1 MNKIFTKFIFF
12 GFLFLGFQLRAQ
24 DAVWLSNTP
33 PESMEEMVKTSGMHR
48 LSALD
53 SKKTK
58 GKQKRGSGEGK
69 YGNVKKDSS
78 QSNKPKNTAK
88 GGKRSY
94 RPATKYIQ
102 WIRKGNSVH
111 DSKYIC
117 LNKETDYTVSLLSPE
132 GKNEKIELIK
142 DKNCFLK
149 FELKEEG
156 YYNAY
161 LKIKKGMGDTLYI
174 NIAKAELLNHSCRNG
189 HHKKLEARPVRTYPE
204 ITDLEVI
211 RKRNPHENYHYFSTS
226 GDQETYQVLYL
237 NKPVKGVN
245 ITFNTEMGWSKS
257 MVTDENGEFNIQF
270 IQDYFSKWKELNK
283 REIFY
288 YMLRA
293 DYTINQNISY
303 KGKDYQYIHYTLT
316 MSDGYHPSK
325 TMYSSMV
332 WALIV
337 FVITLIVSI
346 AGIFIYKERRK
357 RPYKEIEFNESN
369 N

>member
-1 MNKIFTKFIFF
+1 MNKILKNSIILSFF
-12 GFLFLGFQLRAQ
+12 FLGYQLKAQ

-53 SKKTK
+53 IKKTK
-58 GKQKRGSGEGK
+58 GKPKRESGESK
-69 YGNVKKDSS
+69 YSSAKKDSI
-78 QSNKPKNTAK
+78 QKNKPKKAVKN
-88 GGKRSY
+88 GKRPY
-94 RPATKYIQ
+94 RPSTKYIQ
-102 WIRKGNSVH
+102 WIRKGNSIL

-117 LNKETDYTVSLLSPE
+117 LDKKTDYQLSLLSPM
-132 GKNEKIELIK
+132 GKKEKIELIK
-142 DKNCFLK
+142 SETCFVK

-161 LKIKKGMGDTLYI
+161 LKIKKGTGDTLHI
-174 NIAKAELLNHSCRNG
+174 NIAKAELLSHSCRNG
-189 HHKKLEARPVRTYPE
+189 HHKKLEARSVRTYPE
-204 ITDLEVI
+204 ITEFEVI
-211 RKRNPHENYHYFSTS
+211 RVRKPYENYHYFTTS
-226 GDQETYQVLYL
+226 GDNETYKVLYL
-237 NKPVKGVN
+237 GKPVQGVKV
-245 ITFNTEMGWSKS
+245 TLNTEKGWSKS
-257 MVTDENGEFNIQF
+257 FFTNEMGIFSTEF

-293 DYTINQNISY
+293 DYTIKKDVSY
-303 KGKDYQYIHYTLT
+303 KDKHYNYIHYTLT

-346 AGIFIYKERRK
+346 SGIFFYKERRK

>member
-1 MNKIFTKFIFF
+1 MNNRFKNIILL
-12 GFLFLGFQLRAQ
+12 GLLFSGIQLKAQ

-48 LSALD
+48 LPALD
-53 SKKTK
+53 FRKSRGKPKEDGK
-58 GKQKRGSGEGK
+58 GKYSK
-69 YGNVKKDSS
+69 VKKDSV
-78 QSNKPKNTAK
+78 QKKRPENPAK

-94 RPATKYIQ
+94 RPATKYLQ
-102 WIRKGNSVH
+102 WIRKGNSVQ
-111 DSKYIC
+111 DSRYIC
-117 LNKETDYTVSLLSPE
+117 LDKGTDYDIFLLSPK
-132 GKNEKIELIK
+132 GKKEKIELIK
-142 DKNCFLK
+142 GKTCFAG
-149 FELKEEG
+149 FELNEEG

-161 LKIKKGMGDTLYI
+161 LQIRKGMGDTLYI
-174 NIAKAELLNHSCRNG
+174 NIAKAELLSHSCRNG
-189 HHKKLEARPVRTYPE
+189 HHKNLEARPVRTYPE
-204 ITDLEVI
+204 IVDFEVI
-211 RKRNPHENYHYFSTS
+211 RERKPHENYHYFTTS
-226 GDQETYQVLYL
+226 GDNETYKVLYL
-237 NKPVKGVN
+237 GKPVTDVKV
-245 ITFNTEMGWSKS
+245 TVNTEKGWSKS
-257 MVTDENGEFNIQF
+257 LFTDEKGEFSIQF
-270 IQDYFSKWKELNK
+270 IQDYFSEWKELNK

-293 DYTINQNISY
+293 DHTVKKDISY
-303 KGKDYQYIHYTLT
+303 KDKDYHYIHYTLT

-346 AGIFIYKERRK
+346 AGVFFYKERRK